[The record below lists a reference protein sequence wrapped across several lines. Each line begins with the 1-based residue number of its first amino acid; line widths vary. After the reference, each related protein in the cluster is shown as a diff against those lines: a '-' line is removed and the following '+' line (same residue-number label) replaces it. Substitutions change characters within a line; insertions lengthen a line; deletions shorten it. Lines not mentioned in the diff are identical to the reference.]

1 MKLPLSEHEL
11 TSLLNDFQNAQKERI
26 KIKQQANTV
35 FESQSTGVQSTKPL
49 EELEDEHQKMYL
61 SKINLTE
68 KYQFARQLYYMVH
81 NDDRIK
87 QSGFPDVEETVKR
100 LLSFN
105 ERPFNMWVSN
115 AKFNDIGINEDAWKK
130 SMQKLDRDLLDTA
143 MSIRG
148 MADVSIRSE
157 NDNFLTL
164 WYWELK
170 NGLIDALKCRPPCK
184 LSSASDN
191 LFYDIVA
198 YDITYASGI
207 VYDKN
212 NTSKVLKF
220 STRHRGRCL
229 LVSIIR
235 KYPDAEPDSSY
246 DIKFDHPLVL
256 STAKFREMI
265 QTITTSGKSEK
276 RDVHFISPEMG
287 LSRFITGV
295 LWNEMDWVALNKPDE
310 MNIFPDHIYGGIP
323 VFRPTWDQFKD
334 FRAFVSA
341 VRHYGYDSGIIKIIP
356 PEEWKKSLPKDYS
369 RQLSKV
375 LIKNPCQ
382 QMVMRDTTVGYYVVR
397 NIESDKT
404 YTVKEWAELCETP
417 KYATPPPKMKSTSS
431 KSSQRRNNNYG
442 KVPTNHSPKKRSTS
456 GQSPPG
462 TPPRAKKRA
471 PEITQT
477 PPETP
482 PKICTSGSNKT
493 ITMISDLSLP
503 EQASIT
509 DSFVDNDFSLQDYTD
524 GSEVEEEVVLTS
536 GQVTTEFLQQMPE
549 LQAAITHV
557 LGPLSEPSMKLI
569 KEEEPELTMDF
580 EKLDYRSVNRRPYND
595 DEYIKELA
603 AYYWKNVTYTPPY
616 YGADMAG
623 TLFTDATKSWNVN
636 CLDNLLNT
644 IDPIPG
650 VNNAYLYFGMWKA
663 CFPWH
668 VEDKDLYS
676 INYIHFGAP
685 KHWYAI
691 SPKRA
696 DKFEQHMRGWF
707 GYASKNCSE
716 FLRHKEFLASPS
728 ALDRAPILYNHVIQR
743 EGEFII
749 TFPRGYHSGF
759 NLGFNC
765 AESVN
770 FAFEDWI
777 EIGIRAKSCA
787 CRPDSVRIDVRALF
801 GHLLDPDLT
810 NTKIKLPSDS
820 IGATSTKIVLSP
832 KKGRLKSH
840 QSKAVHLHQCYLCP
854 NKYSHDEET
863 LEGGEFE
870 LIANDDGS
878 QYAHGLCA
886 MFVPETW
893 IASTDGSMT
902 GCKIIETEPIPSY
915 RFETECQVCH
925 TKEGACVQCQEA
937 GCAKSFHV
945 SCGDNDGNQFKGIDL
960 EGQIYY
966 VIYCKTHQKD
976 HAAIMDILGMDDEEE
991 VSDAEEFNTMDLDVT
1006 WSG

>member
-1 MKLPLSEHEL
+1 MK
-11 TSLLNDFQNAQKERI
+11 
-26 KIKQQANTV
+26 
-35 FESQSTGVQSTKPL
+35 
-49 EELEDEHQKMYL
+49 
-61 SKINLTE
+61 
-68 KYQFARQLYYMVH
+68 
-81 NDDRIK
+81 
-87 QSGFPDVEETVKR
+87 
-100 LLSFN
+100 
-105 ERPFNMWVSN
+105 
-115 AKFNDIGINEDAWKK
+115 
-130 SMQKLDRDLLDTA
+130 
-143 MSIRG
+143 
-148 MADVSIRSE
+148 
-157 NDNFLTL
+157 
-164 WYWELK
+164 
-170 NGLIDALKCRPPCK
+170 
-184 LSSASDN
+184 
-191 LFYDIVA
+191 
-198 YDITYASGI
+198 
-207 VYDKN
+207 
-212 NTSKVLKF
+212 
-220 STRHRGRCL
+220 
-229 LVSIIR
+229 II
-235 KYPDAEPDSSY
+235 
-246 DIKFDHPLVL
+246 
-256 STAKFREMI
+256 
-265 QTITTSGKSEK
+265 
-276 RDVHFISPEMG
+276 
-287 LSRFITGV
+287 
-295 LWNEMDWVALNKPDE
+295 
-310 MNIFPDHIYGGIP
+310 PDHIYGGIP

-334 FRAFVSA
+334 FRAFVAA
-341 VRHYGYDSGIIKIIP
+341 VRHYGYESGIIKIIP
-356 PEEWKKSLPKDYS
+356 PEEWKKTLPNDYS
-369 RQLSKV
+369 RQLNKV
-375 LIKNPCQ
+375 LIKSPCQ

-404 YTVKEWAELCETP
+404 YTVKEWAELCETS
-417 KYATPPPKMKSTSS
+417 KYATPPPKMKSSSS
-431 KSSQRRNNNYG
+431 KSSQRKSNNYG
-442 KVPTNHSPKKRSTS
+442 KVPTNFSPKKRSTS
-456 GQSPPG
+456 SRSPPG

-482 PKICTSGSNKT
+482 PKVCPSGSSKT

-503 EQASIT
+503 EQASMT

-524 GSEVEEEVVLTS
+524 GSEIEEEEVVLTS

-549 LQAAITHV
+549 LQAAIPSSITNTID
-557 LGPLSEPSMKLI
+557 PLSEPGMKPT
-569 KEEEPELTMDF
+569 KTEEPNMDF
-580 EKLDYRSVNRRPYND
+580 DEFDYRSVNKQPFND

-603 AYYWKNVTYTPPY
+603 VYYWKNVTYTPPF

-623 TLFTDATKSWNVN
+623 TLFTDTTKSWNVN

-696 DKFEQHMRGWF
+696 DKFEQHMR
-707 GYASKNCSE
+707 E
-716 FLRHKEFLASPS
+716 FLVSPS

-810 NTKIKLPSDS
+810 NTSSQSTKIKLPSDS
-820 IGATSTKIVLSP
+820 VGSTSTKIVLSP

-840 QSKAVHLHQCYLCP
+840 PNKAVYLHQCYLCP
-854 NKYSHDEET
+854 NKYSYDEET

-870 LIANDDGS
+870 LISNDDGS

-902 GCKIIETEPIPSY
+902 DCKIIETEPIPAY

-925 TKEGACVQCQEA
+925 TKAGACVQCQET

-945 SCGDNDGNQFKGIDL
+945 SCGDSDGNQFKGIDL

-991 VSDAEEFNTMDLDVT
+991 VSDSEEFNAMELDVS
-1006 WSG
+1006 WNG

>member
-1 MKLPLSEHEL
+1 HEL
-11 TSLLNDFQNAQKERI
+11 TSLFNDFQSAQKERI
-26 KIKQQANTV
+26 KIKQQANFV
-35 FESQSTGVQSTKPL
+35 FESQSSGVQSAKPL

-61 SKINLTE
+61 SKINLAE
-68 KYQFARQLYYMVH
+68 KYQFARQLYHLMH
-81 NDDRIK
+81 NHVRMS
-87 QSGFPDVEETVKR
+87 QSGLPADPYVEKIEKTVKR
-100 LLSFN
+100 ISSMEF
-105 ERPFNMWVSN
+105 R
-115 AKFNDIGINEDAWKK
+115 DISIKEDAWQK
-130 SMQKLDRDLLDTA
+130 SMQKLDWDLLDTST
-143 MSIRG
+143 SIRG
-148 MADVSIRSE
+148 MADIFIRSE
-157 NDNFLTL
+157 NDNLITM

-170 NGLIDALKCRPPCK
+170 NGLIDACKCRPLCK
-184 LSSASDN
+184 LSSASVN

-198 YDITYASGI
+198 YDITYTSGI
-207 VYDKN
+207 AHDKK

-235 KYPDAEPDSSY
+235 EDPKTGSGTEPDSNY

-256 STAKFREMI
+256 STIKFREMI
-265 QTITTSGKSEK
+265 QIITTSGKSEK
-276 RDVHFISPEMG
+276 RDVHFISPEME
-287 LSRFITGV
+287 LSLLNAVFSSGSTQISYLKAVIFIEPFALKQAVFFILTPIYFPAV
-295 LWNEMDWVALNKPDE
+295 VLNKPDE
-310 MNIFPDHIYGGIP
+310 MKITPDHIYGGIP

-334 FRAFVSA
+334 FRAFVAA
-341 VRHYGYDSGIIKIIP
+341 VKHYGYDSGIIKIIP
-356 PEEWKKSLPKDYS
+356 PEEWKKTLPKDYS
-369 RQLSKV
+369 RQLSKIS
-375 LIKNPCQ
+375 IKSPCQ

-404 YTVKEWAELCETP
+404 YTVKEWAELCETS
-417 KYATPPPKMKSTSS
+417 KYATPPPKMKSSSS
-431 KSSQRRNNNYG
+431 KSSQRKSNNYG

-456 GQSPPG
+456 SQSPPG

-482 PKICTSGSNKT
+482 PKVCTSGSSKA

-503 EQASIT
+503 EQASMT

-524 GSEVEEEVVLTS
+524 GSEIEEEEVVLTS

-549 LQAAITHV
+549 LQAAMPSTITHTV
-557 LGPLSEPSMKLI
+557 GPLSEPTMKPI
-569 KEEEPELTMDF
+569 KTEESNMDF
-580 EKLDYRSVNRRPYND
+580 EKFDYRSVNRRPFND

-603 AYYWKNVTYTPPY
+603 VYYWKNVTYTPPY

-623 TLFTDATKSWNVN
+623 TLFTDTTKSWNVN

-696 DKFEQHMRGWF
+696 DKFEQHMR
-707 GYASKNCSE
+707 E
-716 FLRHKEFLASPS
+716 FLVSPS
-728 ALDRAPILYNHVIQR
+728 ALDRAPILYNHVVQR

-787 CRPDSVRIDVRALF
+787 CRPDSVRID
-801 GHLLDPDLT
+801 
-810 NTKIKLPSDS
+810 TKIKLSSDS
-820 IGATSTKIVLSP
+820 FGSTSTKIVLSP

-840 QSKAVHLHQCYLCP
+840 PNKAVHQCYLCP
-854 NKYSHDEET
+854 NKYSYDEET

-870 LIANDDGS
+870 LISNDDGS

-902 GCKIIETEPIPSY
+902 DCKVIETEPIPVY

-925 TKEGACVQCQEA
+925 TKAGACVQCQEA
-937 GCAKSFHV
+937 GCTKSFHV
-945 SCGDNDGNQFKGIDL
+945 SCGDSDGNQFKGIDL

-991 VSDAEEFNTMDLDVT
+991 VSDSEEFNAMELDVS
-1006 WSG
+1006 WNG